1 MITEKGPKV
10 LEFNARFGDPET
22 QVIMAR
28 MRSDIVPILQGVA
41 AGQLK
46 ETKIEWAKEPAVCV
60 VLASKGYPDSAD
72 AGRAI
77 HGLDALKGQGDV
89 VVFHAATERKDGVL
103 TTVGGRVLG
112 VTALGANLDA
122 AIDRAYEAVG
132 KVSFEGMQFRKDI
145 GQRALARLHA
155 PK

>member
-1 MITEKGPKV
+1 MMTDSGPKV

-28 MRSDIVPILQGVA
+28 MRSDIVPILEQVA

-46 ETKIEWAKEPAVCV
+46 ETKIDWAKEPAVCV
-60 VLASKGYPDSAD
+60 VVAAKGYPDTPETGKAVKGLEAL
-72 AGRAI
+72 AGEN
-77 HGLDALKGQGDV
+77 DV
-89 VVFHAATERKDGVL
+89 VVYHAATANRDGKV

-112 VTALGANLDA
+112 VTALAANLDA
-122 AIDRAYEAVG
+122 AVARAYEAVG
-132 KVSFEGMQFRKDI
+132 RISFDGMYYRKDI

-155 PK
+155 PR